1 MMRAH
6 ADEQWG
12 NCASSLLWRVLYL
25 HRQWVPWC
33 YWKDREAESREL
45 AARSA
50 WCSINFLDAVGT
62 RRRHSITLNAL
73 THFTGRE
80 SSSSSSGGGN
90 IASATAHTPL
100 LLPAA
105 APARESDAKATLS
118 TRVSIKCILH
128 RLERSAL
135 AFWLEGRALQI
146 CQQRGSS
153 YLYFTSRCTLECGS
167 RDWCI
172 GSESF
177 RVCMV
182 FEISCERLRCRN
194 WNFLGKKQNKEDT
207 QDRIGENLVWKMI
220 EFLGKYKK

>member
-12 NCASSLLWRVLYL
+12 NCASSLLWHVLYL
-25 HRQWVPWC
+25 HRQRVPWC

-45 AARSA
+45 AAGLA

-80 SSSSSSGGGN
+80 SSSGGGSN

-128 RLERSAL
+128 RMERSAI

-167 RDWCI
+167 TDWCR
-172 GSESF
+172 ERKF
-177 RVCMV
+177 
-182 FEISCERLRCRN
+182 SCLDLLRKINMPKLR
-194 WNFLGKKQNKEDT
+194 FS
-207 QDRIGENLVWKMI
+207 R
-220 EFLGKYKK
+220 